1 MLDKYLADTGFDF
14 ADLRKSMED
23 IIGDQ
28 VKAPASLLQ
37 AYRLLVDLH
46 GANLHFNQISSQS
59 ARICFAFFI
68 FEAYEL

>member
-14 ADLRKSMED
+14 ADLRKCMED

-28 VKAPASLLQ
+28 VKSPASLLQ

-46 GANLHFNQISSQS
+46 GANLHFNQIYRQS